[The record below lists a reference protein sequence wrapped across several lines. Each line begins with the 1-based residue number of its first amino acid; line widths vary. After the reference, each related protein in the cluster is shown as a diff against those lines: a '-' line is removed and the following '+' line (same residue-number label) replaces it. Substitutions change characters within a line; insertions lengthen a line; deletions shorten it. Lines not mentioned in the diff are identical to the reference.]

1 MPRGAGNRS
10 KRAAR
15 DVRRMATDPILPDG
29 AARQGDRDGYRARA
43 AALIVCVRLTGT
55 CSRRAAGTSRRHG
68 FAGT

>member
-43 AALIVCVRLTGT
+43 AALIVCV
-55 CSRRAAGTSRRHG
+55 CA
-68 FAGT
+68 